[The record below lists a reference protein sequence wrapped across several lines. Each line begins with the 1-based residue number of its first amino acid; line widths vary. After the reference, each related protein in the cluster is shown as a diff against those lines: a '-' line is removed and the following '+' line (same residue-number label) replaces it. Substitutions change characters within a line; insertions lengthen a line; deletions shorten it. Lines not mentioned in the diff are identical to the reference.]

1 MLVPRMGTTNLQSKD
16 AVRVRRA
23 ARWLRKGQPVRA
35 LRQLQ
40 RLTKRAWKHPFTER
54 IIWQAANT
62 IL

>member
-1 MLVPRMGTTNLQSKD
+1 MGMPKSDLRSKD
-16 AVRVRRA
+16 AVRVQRA
-23 ARWLRKGQPVRA
+23 AHWLRKGKPVRA

-54 IIWQAANT
+54 VIWQAANT